1 MKTKAT
7 TKEID
12 IFAQIPKLET
22 PQYVLNKAKNRLDFV
37 EFRDDVKYVN
47 DNKNLTFKELIEK
60 YGLVNVLKNQDR
72 GINLDQT
79 LIYNDINTMW
89 NDGQQYQKQ
98 QKQQKAA
105 ESTKVEQAVEEIK
118 NIELNNN
125 KEVNNEQPKQ

>member
-1 MKTKAT
+1 MKTKREV
-7 TKEID
+7 KEID

-22 PQYVLNKAKNRLDFV
+22 PQYVLNKQKNRLDFV
-37 EFRDDVKYVN
+37 EMRNDIKYVN

-105 ESTKVEQAVEEIK
+105 EPTKVEQAAEEIK
-118 NIELNNN
+118 NIELN
-125 KEVNNEQPKQ
+125 KEVNNNEQQ